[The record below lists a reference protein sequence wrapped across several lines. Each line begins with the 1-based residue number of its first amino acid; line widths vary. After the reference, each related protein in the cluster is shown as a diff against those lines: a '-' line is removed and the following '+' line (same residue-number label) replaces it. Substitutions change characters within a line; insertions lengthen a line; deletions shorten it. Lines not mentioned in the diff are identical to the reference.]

1 MKKKIDDM
9 TIDEQIQ
16 KLKKENKMILI
27 FSYSVYFM
35 VLVVIPILIYVFDLD
50 KSLIISLASAIPIS
64 WCFGCFMQR
73 KENIMKI
80 TELEFKQLTINNDI
94 VVSKVIQKFKK
105 ENKKLRS
112 ISHLISIMLVLVLI
126 LLLIFG
132 TKAKSISFLTAMIPM
147 SWYFV
152 YFYPEKV
159 NVMKI
164 VELELKMSPTNNIEE
179 NNGILYDEFIKKVKR
194 EKKNLL
200 IICLFIS
207 ILLLPILAL
216 LFVFNLDEKYIICP
230 LSMMISSWIFVYIFP
245 MIINNS
251 IIKGEF
257 IEDKLK

>member
-50 KSLIISLASAIPIS
+50 KSLIISLASTIPIS
-64 WCFGCFMQR
+64 WHGCFMQR
-73 KENIMKI
+73 KANIMKI

-147 SWYFV
+147 SWFFV
-152 YFYPEKV
+152 YFLPEKV

-179 NNGILYDEFIKKVKR
+179 SNGILDDEFIQKVKR

-216 LFVFNLDEKYIICP
+216 LFVFNMDEKYMVC
-230 LSMMISSWIFVYIFP
+230 SFTMMISSWIFLYIFP
-245 MIINNS
+245 IPVNNS

>member
-27 FSYSVYFM
+27 FAYSFYFM

-50 KSLIISLASAIPIS
+50 KSLIISLAATIPIS
-64 WCFGCFMQR
+64 WFFGCFMQI
-73 KENIMKI
+73 KANIMKI

-112 ISHLISIMLVLVLI
+112 ICHLMSIMLVLVLI

-132 TKAKSISFLTAMIPM
+132 TNAESIGLLAAMIPM
-147 SWYFV
+147 SWFFGYF
-152 YFYPEKV
+152 FPEKV

-179 NNGILYDEFIKKVKR
+179 NNGILDDEFIQKVKR

-216 LFVFNLDEKYIICP
+216 LIVFNMDEKYKVC
-230 LSMMISSWIFVYIFP
+230 LFTMMIFSWIFLYIFP
-245 MIINNS
+245 IQVNNS